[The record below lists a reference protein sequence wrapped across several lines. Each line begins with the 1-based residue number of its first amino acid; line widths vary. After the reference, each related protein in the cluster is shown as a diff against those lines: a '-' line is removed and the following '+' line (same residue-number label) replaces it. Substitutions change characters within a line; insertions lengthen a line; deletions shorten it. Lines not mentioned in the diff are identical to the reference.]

1 MFRKIREQCALSSGV
16 SFMFMADFDFC
27 YLFADLADWN
37 NEG

>member
-1 MFRKIREQCALSSGV
+1 MFLKIREQRALYSGV

-27 YLFADLADWN
+27 YLFADLVDWN